1 MLAAIIII
9 ICFILCY
16 SMARTMYRDHWGLKK
31 SYCCGFPIGVATI
44 ACGWAFFALPL
55 LIWYLYSPMKINNSR
70 VFYSAAI
77 GAVTP
82 LWLMLPYW
90 LFA

>member
-1 MLAAIIII
+1 
-9 ICFILCY
+9 
-16 SMARTMYRDHWGLKK
+16 MYRDHWGLKK

-55 LIWYLYSPMKINNSR
+55 LIWYLYSPMKINNGR

>member
-55 LIWYLYSPMKINNSR
+55 LIWYLYSPMKINNGR